1 MDAATRKPIWLIPSL
16 GLTQIVG
23 WGSMFYAYGV
33 LMQPMQME
41 LQTSKPVIVGAYSLA
56 LLISGLLS
64 TLAGSIIDRVG
75 GRLLMGAG
83 TVLAALMLALLST
96 VHDVTSLYLIWAG
109 IGVAMSA
116 TLYQPAFAVL
126 TQIFEGG
133 FRRAITMLTLFGG
146 FASTVAWP
154 LTQWLLEHYG
164 WRETWMIYAVAN
176 LAICLPIHALLP
188 RAASIKAKAKERA
201 ADGISLAAVLRE
213 PGFYLITAAVT
224 LNALVFSA
232 MSLHLISIL
241 HDRGMQAYYAAG
253 IGAMIGPM
261 QVLGR
266 VMETTL
272 GKKATTRQIGLVA
285 ISLLP
290 AALMLLFAPAT
301 WLLVYGLFAAMYGI
315 GNGVMTI
322 VRGTLPAELYG
333 REAYGA
339 ISGAMATPVTIAF
352 AAGPSVAAFLYTLGG
367 GYPGAIIA
375 LAGIATLGAVLFL
388 YATAR
393 LLFKAIPSPTRTPS

>member
-1 MDAATRKPIWLIPSL
+1 MDTSPRKPAWLIPSL

-33 LMQPMQME
+33 LMQPMQTE
-41 LQTSKPVIVGAYSLA
+41 LQASKPVIVGAYSLA

-83 TVLAALMLALLST
+83 TVLAAVMLALLST
-96 VHDVTSLYLIWAG
+96 VHSVTGLYLIWAG

-146 FASTVAWP
+146 FASTVSWP

-188 RAASIKAKAKERA
+188 RAASIKAKIKDRA
-201 ADGISLAAVLRE
+201 AKSIGLATVLRE
-213 PGFYLITAAVT
+213 PSFYLLTAAVT

-241 HDRGMQAYYAAG
+241 HDRGMSAYYAAG
-253 IGAMIGPM
+253 IGALIGPM

-266 VMETTL
+266 ILEATF
-272 GKKATTRQIGLVA
+272 GKNATTRQIGLIA

-290 AALMLLFAPAT
+290 VALILLFAPAE
-301 WLLVYGLFAAMYGI
+301 WLLIYGLFAAMYGI

-352 AAGPSVAAFLYTLGG
+352 AAGPFVASLLYAAGG
-367 GYPGAIIA
+367 GYPGAIVA
-375 LAGIATLGAVLFL
+375 LIGIASLGAGLFF
-388 YATAR
+388 YAT
-393 LLFKAIPSPTRTPS
+393 TPSRSKTISSVP

>member
-1 MDAATRKPIWLIPSL
+1 MDAATHRPIWLIPSL

-33 LMQPMQME
+33 LMQPMQIE
-41 LQTSKPVIVGAYSLA
+41 LQVSKPVIVGAYSLA

-75 GRLLMGAG
+75 GRLLMGGG
-83 TVLAALMLALLST
+83 TILAALMLALLSA
-96 VHDVTSLYLIWAG
+96 VHSVTSLYLIWAG

-116 TLYQPAFAVL
+116 TLYQPAFAVIA
-126 TQIFEGG
+126 QIFGGG

-146 FASTVAWP
+146 FASTVSWP
-154 LTQWLLEHYG
+154 LTQWLLEHCG

-176 LAICLPIHALLP
+176 VVVCLPIHALLP
-188 RAASIKAKAKERA
+188 RAASIKAKTKDHA
-201 ADGISLAAVLRE
+201 ADSIGLAAVLRE

-241 HDRGMQAYYAAG
+241 HDRGMSAYYAAG

-266 VMETTL
+266 ILETTF
-272 GKKATTRQIGLVA
+272 GKNATTRQIGLVA
-285 ISLLP
+285 ICLLP
-290 AALMLLFAPAT
+290 AALILLFAPTT
-301 WLLVYGLFAAMYGI
+301 WLLMYGLFAAMYGI

-322 VRGTLPAELYG
+322 VRSALPAELYG

-367 GYPGAIIA
+367 GYPGAIVA
-375 LAGIATLGAVLFL
+375 LAGIATLGAVLFF

-393 LLFKAIPSPTRTPS
+393 PHFKTA